1 MALIRLLFG
10 DPSPSTVKLLCAQG
24 GGFTLVYLEH
34 LGLVTEALSL
44 AKRTSPSS
52 GGAAMQLHS
61 MTQTETR
68 PDAMGD
74 VPGICEI
81 PLTRAVVQY
90 RNLHEADASGGRIED
105 IGLALIVDGRFA
117 SIAVR

>member
-1 MALIRLLFG
+1 
-10 DPSPSTVKLLCAQG
+10 
-24 GGFTLVYLEH
+24 
-34 LGLVTEALSL
+34 
-44 AKRTSPSS
+44 
-52 GGAAMQLHS
+52 MQLHS
-61 MTQTETR
+61 MTQAETR

-90 RNLHEADASGGRIED
+90 RNLHETDASGGRIED

-117 SIAVR
+117 STSAAVDLGLSLIHI